1 VTPSG
6 AFLKGKVMTSKVE
19 IGTRVRAKRDFPVYW
34 KIGRGKKIADIKDGM
49 EGIVTGF
56 DRGIPIVNV
65 VDYYLPVTLEPFD
78 DLWERDRTVQLQV
91 QEHAQWVANETGNRV
106 ALVGEDEITYVY
118 PERVTGRGTN

>member
-1 VTPSG
+1 
-6 AFLKGKVMTSKVE
+6 MTSKVE

-34 KIGRGKKIADIKDGM
+34 KIGRGKKIADIKEGM